1 MSHIQYTICRSGTYY
16 YNRRVPKQA
25 IAAYGSFIRH
35 ALSSDFEEASAYAER
50 LTSVLDGA
58 WAANVKIIPVD
69 ISSVIHG
76 FKPKSSLLSEMAE
89 EYCCLREIEQKPM
102 LVALS
107 LFYILAGDKDV
118 SRYTR
123 EDAKLYVHHLSEKGN
138 KTATI
143 RRRISSLSAIFNYA
157 YSELGLEKRNP
168 FSRLIIKAE
177 GSDRRKRGVFTN
189 VQLKIGYDKALLSGS
204 TVRLAM
210 PILGE
215 TGCRLAEIIGMRLD
229 DIDMKQGSIVIR
241 PNLARRLKTRNSTR
255 TLPLTGY
262 AKLAIERAIQ
272 KADGEWLFPQ
282 YITSG
287 KCNAT
292 HASNALNKWLKEDF
306 DGLTA
311 HCLRHSMR
319 DRLRSVECPLDM
331 IDQIG
336 GWKSV
341 GGIGVGYGQGYSLL
355 KLSEYLELIRIR
367 GSGMMRHEN

>member
-58 WAANVKIIPVD
+58 WAAKVKIIPVD

-102 LVALS
+102 RVALS
-107 LFYILAGDKDV
+107 PFFILAGDKDV

-143 RRRISSLSAIFNYA
+143 RRRISSPSAIFNYA

-189 VQLKIGYDKALLSGS
+189 AQLKIGYDKALLSGC

-262 AKLAIERAIQ
+262 AKLTIERAIQ

-282 YITSG
+282 YIKSG

-336 GWKSV
+336 GD
-341 GGIGVGYGQGYSLL
+341 L
-355 KLSEYLELIRIR
+355 RP
-367 GSGMMRHEN
+367 

>member
-1 MSHIQYTICRSGTYY
+1 MSHIQYRICRSGTYY

-58 WAANVKIIPVD
+58 WAAKVKIIPVD
-69 ISSVIHG
+69 IGSVIHG

-189 VQLKIGYDKALLSGS
+189 AQLKIGYDKALLSGS

-262 AKLAIERAIQ
+262 AKLAIERVIQ

-282 YITSG
+282 YIKSG

-306 DGLTA
+306 EGLTA

-341 GGIGVGYGQGYSLL
+341 GGIGVGYGQGYSLV

-367 GSGMMRHEN
+367 DVTI